1 VTPALQAFG
10 LTKSFG
16 GVSAVDDVSFSVG
29 QGSLCAIIGPNGAGK
44 STLFNL
50 VTNLYSPSSGHVE
63 LFGKSLHGVSGSA
76 IAGLGL
82 VRTFQTARVFPGM
95 TALENVLSGAHMS
108 VRSSALQQMLGLAAA
123 RAENAGLIAKA
134 EALLEIFGLSGVR
147 HRAATELAMGS
158 QKVLEVLRA
167 LMAKPRMLLLDEPA
181 AGLNDTETAELAA
194 VLLAVKQTGVTMI
207 VVEHNMALVM
217 GIADEIIVLDAGSV
231 VAAGTPAAIQ
241 NDARVL
247 EAYVGRRNEAGHA

>member
-1 VTPALQAFG
+1 MSTAIELRGVE
-10 LTKSFG
+10 KSFG
-16 GVSAVDDVSFSVG
+16 ITSVIRNVNLMVA
-29 QGSLCAIIGPNGAGK
+29 QGERHALIGPNGAGK

-50 VTNLYSPSSGHVE
+50 VTNLYSPTSGYVE
-63 LFGKSLHGVSGSA
+63 LFGKSLHGVSGSD

-108 VRSSALQQMLGLAAA
+108 VTSSALQQMLGLAGA
-123 RAENAGLIAKA
+123 RAENAGLTAKA

-167 LMAKPRMLLLDEPA
+167 LMARPRVLLLDEPA

-194 VLLAVKQTGVTMI
+194 VLLAVKETGVTMI
-207 VVEHNMALVM
+207 VVEHNMSLVM
-217 GIADEIIVLDAGSV
+217 GIADEIVVLDAGSV

-247 EAYVGRRNEAGHA
+247 ETYVGRRNEASHA

>member
-10 LTKSFG
+10 LSKSFG
-16 GVSAVDDVSFSVG
+16 GVTAVDNVSFSIPEA
-29 QGSLCAIIGPNGAGK
+29 SLCAVIGPNGAGK

-50 VTNLYSPSSGHVE
+50 VTNLYSPTSGHVE
-63 LFGKSLHGVSGSA
+63 LFGKSLQGISGSD

-95 TALENVLSGAHMS
+95 TALENVLCGAHMS
-108 VRSSALQQMLGLAAA
+108 VKSSALQQMLGLAAA
-123 RAENAGLIAKA
+123 RGENAALTAKA
-134 EALLEIFGLSGVR
+134 NTLLEIFGLSGVR

-194 VLLAVKQTGVTMI
+194 VLLAVKESGVTMI
-207 VVEHNMALVM
+207 VVEHNMSLVM
-217 GIADEIIVLDAGSV
+217 GIADAIVVLDAGSV
-231 VAAGTPAAIQ
+231 VAQGTPAAIQ

-247 EAYVGRRNEAGHA
+247 EAYVGRLHEAGHA

>member
-1 VTPALQAFG
+1 VTPALQAFA

-16 GVSAVDDVSFSVG
+16 GVSAVNEVSFSIPES
-29 QGSLCAIIGPNGAGK
+29 SLCAIIGPNGAGK

-50 VTNLYSPSSGHVE
+50 VTNLYAPTSGHVE
-63 LFGKSLHGVSGSA
+63 LFGKSLQRVSGSD

-95 TALENVLSGAHMS
+95 TALENVLCGAHMS
-108 VRSSALQQMLGLAAA
+108 VRSSALQQMLGLPAA
-123 RAENAGLIAKA
+123 RAENARLTAKA
-134 EALLEIFGLSGVR
+134 ETLLEIFGLSGVR
-147 HRAATELAMGS
+147 HQAATELAMGS

-167 LMAKPRMLLLDEPA
+167 LMAKPRVLLLDEPA
-181 AGLNDTETAELAA
+181 AGLNDAETAELAA

-207 VVEHNMALVM
+207 VVEHNMSLVM
-217 GIADEIIVLDAGSV
+217 GIADAIVVLDAGSV
-231 VAAGTPAAIQ
+231 VAEGTPAAIQ

-247 EAYVGRRNEAGHA
+247 EAYVGRRHEAGHA

>member
-1 VTPALQAFG
+1 
-10 LTKSFG
+10 
-16 GVSAVDDVSFSVG
+16 
-29 QGSLCAIIGPNGAGK
+29 
-44 STLFNL
+44 
-50 VTNLYSPSSGHVE
+50 
-63 LFGKSLHGVSGSA
+63 
-76 IAGLGL
+76 

-95 TALENVLSGAHMS
+95 TTLENVLSGAHMS
-108 VRSSALQQMLGLAAA
+108 VKSSALQQMLGLAAA

-134 EALLEIFGLSGVR
+134 NALLEIFGLSGAR

-207 VVEHNMALVM
+207 VVEHNMSLVM

>member
-10 LTKSFG
+10 LTKNFG
-16 GVSAVDDVSFSVG
+16 GVTAVDNVSFSIP
-29 QGSLCAIIGPNGAGK
+29 QGSLCAVIGPNGAGK

-50 VTNLYSPSSGHVE
+50 VTNLDPPSSGHVE
-63 LFGKSLHGVSGSA
+63 LFGRSLQGVSGSD
-76 IAGLGL
+76 IAVLGL

-95 TALENVLSGAHMS
+95 TVLENVLCGAHMS
-108 VRSSALQQMLGLAAA
+108 VTSSAWQQMLGQASA

-134 EALLEIFGLSGVR
+134 KTLLEIFGMSGIR
-147 HRAATELAMGS
+147 DKAATELAMGS

-167 LMAKPRMLLLDEPA
+167 LMAKPRVLLLDEPA

-194 VLLAVKQTGVTMI
+194 VLLAVKQTGVTII
-207 VVEHNMALVM
+207 VVEHNMSLVM
-217 GIADEIIVLDAGSV
+217 GIADAIVVLDAGSV
-231 VAAGTPAAIQ
+231 VAQGTPAAIQ

-247 EAYVGRRNEAGHA
+247 EAYVGRRHEAGHA